1 METQELYLSAENL
14 LKIKETIQVEL
25 LKRGVTAPIV
35 TMKETIGRGGSHYI
49 EFQTTEFQTV
59 PVMFKRVQVNNFS
72 TSVSKRPISELQNGL
87 NGEYVKIWITVHFSY
102 ESFSGGS
109 NGTEMFSI
117 WFNVFGKT
125 EYDVKLHLIQ

>member
-72 TSVSKRPISELQNGL
+72 TAVTKRPNNELQSNL
-87 NGEYVKIWITVHFSY
+87 AGEYIAVWITV
-102 ESFSGGS
+102 
-109 NGTEMFSI
+109 
-117 WFNVFGKT
+117 V
-125 EYDVKLHLIQ
+125 